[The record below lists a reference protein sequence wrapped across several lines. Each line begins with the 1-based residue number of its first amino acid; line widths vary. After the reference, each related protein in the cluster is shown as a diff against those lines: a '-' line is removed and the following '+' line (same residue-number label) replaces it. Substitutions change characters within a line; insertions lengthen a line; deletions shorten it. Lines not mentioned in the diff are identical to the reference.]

1 MGKNE
6 TILRVIGLLVV
17 SVLSISTLIYSYKT
31 DVNAINAGLEQCQID
46 NGTRA
51 TMWVK
56 DCTEHL
62 KIVKN

>member
-1 MGKNE
+1 MSKNE
-6 TILRVIGLLVV
+6 TILGVV
-17 SVLSISTLIYSYKT
+17 ALIIVGVLSLSGIYKSYKT

-56 DCTEHL
+56 ECTEHL